1 MIKLIKIYSIMETLE
16 LCNYIQKVQ
25 AKLINL
31 ILISK
36 LNFLSNVPSNKIY
49 NAIQIKKFLHTQ
61 L

>member
-1 MIKLIKIYSIMETLE
+1 METLE

-31 ILISK
+31 NLISK